1 MSYDENYNN
10 LFGPSN
16 QSNQNAQNPNN
27 YTNENYENLFGQQEI
42 QNNINNNYENFF
54 GSSTQLDNNNNN
66 NNNYEENNNN
76 NNIYEQNI
84 NNNNYN
90 EENNN
95 NNNYYEEN
103 NNNNNYNEENNNNN
117 YEENNNNNNI
127 YEENYEN
134 QNQIHIDSEKN
145 EETNKNFNNEN
156 NNIENNN
163 NNENN
168 LNEKNSENN
177 NKTSSKESSKKSLN
191 IPVYIASC
199 KLVHL
204 NNIPYVYYL
213 LKGNLVSQDIYRRY
227 ADFEQLREKLVEIY
241 PCIYIPG
248 LPPKRIIGSQDTKI
262 SDMKL
267 KLLNH
272 FLKKLTENK
281 ELLLSPVTKIFF
293 SKDPNFRF
301 NLERLKRGNA
311 KEVNENFKQTF
322 TEFNKNEFKYEESS
336 KFVDYFIKV
345 ILSTKPRLDVK

>member
-76 NNIYEQNI
+76 I
-84 NNNNYN
+84 
-90 EENNN
+90 
-95 NNNYYEEN
+95 YEEN
-103 NNNNNYNEENNNNN
+103 N
-117 YEENNNNNNI
+117 
-127 YEENYEN
+127 EN

-145 EETNKNFNNEN
+145 EEANKNFNNEN

-168 LNEKNSENN
+168 LNEKNYENN

-204 NNIPYVYYL
+204 NEIPCVYYL
-213 LKGNLVSQDIYRRY
+213 LKGNLVSQDIYRRF

-248 LPPKRIIGSQDTKI
+248 LPPKRIIGSQDTKV

-322 TEFNKNEFKYEESS
+322 IEFNKNEFKYEESS

>member
-1 MSYDENYNN
+1 MKKIMKIKIK
-10 LFGPSN
+10 
-16 QSNQNAQNPNN
+16 
-27 YTNENYENLFGQQEI
+27 YTQI
-42 QNNINNNYENFF
+42 QK
-54 GSSTQLDNNNNN
+54 
-66 NNNYEENNNN
+66 
-76 NNIYEQNI
+76 
-84 NNNNYN
+84 
-90 EENNN
+90 
-95 NNNYYEEN
+95 
-103 NNNNNYNEENNNNN
+103 
-117 YEENNNNNNI
+117 
-127 YEENYEN
+127 
-134 QNQIHIDSEKN
+134 KN

-204 NNIPYVYYL
+204 NNLPYVYYL

-301 NLERLKRGNA
+301 NLENLKRGNA
-311 KEVNENFKQTF
+311 KEVNENFKLTF
-322 TEFNKNEFKYEESS
+322 TEFNKNELKYEESS